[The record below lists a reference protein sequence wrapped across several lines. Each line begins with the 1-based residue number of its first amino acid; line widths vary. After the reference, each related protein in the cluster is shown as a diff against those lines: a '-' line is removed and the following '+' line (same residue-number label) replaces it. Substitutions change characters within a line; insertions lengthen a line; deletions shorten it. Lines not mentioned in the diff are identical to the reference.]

1 MKEKIRE
8 RIAFHT
14 GMLYGFLNGFIK
26 AKIILC
32 RKEKNDEKR

>member
-1 MKEKIRE
+1 MKETIIE
-8 RIAFHT
+8 RIAFHM

-32 RKEKNDEKR
+32 RKEIT